1 MSQYTDDLEHQYSNI
16 FPTDDNYTEELLEI
30 AASFRTFD
38 SALDDFLRSHG
49 YSGSMDSNN
58 SKIAFIKE
66 KFDTSGIEPPRNLSR
81 YYTEHIR
88 IERSTAFKFCF
99 AFGLNIE
106 QTNDFFRRI
115 CLERSFDCHDIE
127 EAIYY
132 YAISNKLSYKQA
144 QSVINKAPKADKAK
158 ADINGEVLYTST
170 IVKEIN
176 RIKNTDDL
184 LKYFENNIGQFGY
197 NHVSANKNITAL
209 WNKISGENGLAARE
223 RRKLLPETENNSK
236 SSNTSVWKIYL
247 QILGV
252 DKISAKALCTD
263 RSLKPILKDNKLL
276 HSLAADS
283 FPDRDGITKILNN
296 EHVSHERTRK
306 IIILLSFYVFWVTL
320 ALDRKDGTYK
330 AEGLE
335 ADRCQSQINH
345 LLVDSGYE
353 ELYPGNPYD
362 WIFMFTLN
370 DDYPLRTF
378 REFMLELNLYKSEKT
393 IKNALI
399 NPKR

>member
-1 MSQYTDDLEHQYSNI
+1 MSHYTDDLESQIYSI
-16 FPTDDNYTEELLEI
+16 FPDDENYTEKLTEI
-30 AASFRTFD
+30 ASSFRSFD
-38 SALDDFLRSHG
+38 VALDEFLLDHG
-49 YSGSMDSNN
+49 FDGVLKNIDC
-58 SKIAFIKE
+58 KIAFLKQ
-66 KFDTSGIEPPRNLSR
+66 KFASANIDLPRNVSR

-88 IERSTAFKFCF
+88 IERNTAFKFCF

-132 YAISNKLSYKQA
+132 YSISNRLSYEQA
-144 QSVINKAPKADKAK
+144 QSIINKAPKADKTK
-158 ADINGEVLYTST
+158 FDFNGEVLYTST
-170 IVKEIN
+170 VVKEID
-176 RIKNTDDL
+176 RIKNVDEL

-209 WNKISGENGLAARE
+209 WNKISGENGLAAKE
-223 RRKLLPETENNSK
+223 RTKFLTESTNKSK
-236 SSNTSVWKIYL
+236 SYNTSVWKIYL

-252 DKISAKALCTD
+252 DKKSAKTLRTD

-283 FPDRDGITKILNN
+283 FPDRDGMTKILNN

-306 IIILLSFYVFWVTL
+306 VIILLSFYVFWITL
-320 ALDRKDGTYK
+320 ALDRNDGTYAAK
-330 AEGLE
+330 GGE
-335 ADRCQSQINH
+335 ADRCQSRINH
-345 LLVDSGYE
+345 LLADSGYE

-362 WIFMFTLN
+362 WIFMYALN
-370 DDYPLRTF
+370 DNFPMTAF
-378 REFMLELNLYKSEKT
+378 REFMLQLNLFKSEE
-393 IKNALI
+393 N
-399 NPKR
+399 N

>member
-1 MSQYTDDLEHQYSNI
+1 MSQYTNDLESQIYDI
-16 FPTDDNYTEELLEI
+16 YPDDANFTEELLKI

-38 SALDDFLRSHG
+38 SALDEFLQSHG
-49 YSGSMDSNN
+49 YSGSIDSIN
-58 SKIAFIKE
+58 SKIVFIKE

-88 IERSTAFKFCF
+88 IERNTAFKFCF

-132 YAISNKLSYKQA
+132 YSISNRLSYEQA
-144 QSVINKAPKADKAK
+144 QSIINKAPKADKAK

-170 IVKEIN
+170 IVKVID
-176 RIKNTDDL
+176 RIKNADEL

-209 WNKISGENGLAARE
+209 WNKISGENGLAAKE
-223 RRKLLPETENNSK
+223 RSSFLPETGNKSK
-236 SSNTSVWKIYL
+236 SPNTSVWKIYL

-306 IIILLSFYVFWVTL
+306 IIILLSFYVFWITL
-320 ALDRKDGTYK
+320 ALDRNDGTYAAK
-330 AEGLE
+330 GGE
-335 ADRCQSQINH
+335 ADRCQSRINH
-345 LLVDSGYE
+345 LLADSGYE

-362 WIFMFTLN
+362 WIFMFALN
-370 DDYPLRTF
+370 DEYPLTAF
-378 REFMLELNLYKSEKT
+378 RGFMLELNPYKSEE
-393 IKNALI
+393 N
-399 NPKR
+399 N

>member
-1 MSQYTDDLEHQYSNI
+1 MSQYTNDLESQIYDI
-16 FPTDDNYTEELLEI
+16 YPDDANYTEELLKI

-38 SALDDFLRSHG
+38 SALDEFLQSHG
-49 YSGSMDSNN
+49 YSGSIDSIN
-58 SKIAFIKE
+58 SKIVFLKE
-66 KFDTSGIEPPRNLSR
+66 KFDKSGIEPPRNLSR

-88 IERSTAFKFCF
+88 IERNTAFKFCF
-99 AFGLNIE
+99 AFDLNVE

-132 YAISNKLSYKQA
+132 YTISNKLSYEQA
-144 QSVINKAPKADKAK
+144 QSIINKAPKADKTK
-158 ADINGEVLYTST
+158 YDINGEVLYTST
-170 IVKEIN
+170 VVKEID
-176 RIKNTDDL
+176 RIKTADEL
-184 LKYFENNIGQFGY
+184 LSYFENNIGQFGY

-209 WNKISGENGLAARE
+209 WDKIAGENGLAARE
-223 RRKLLPETENNSK
+223 RNSLFLEKSSK
-236 SSNTSVWKIYL
+236 SKSLNTSIWKIYL

-252 DKISAKALCTD
+252 DKISARALCTD

-283 FPDRDGITKILNN
+283 FPDRDGITKILNK
-296 EHVSHERTRK
+296 EHVSNERTRK
-306 IIILLSFYVFWVTL
+306 IIILLSFYVFWITL
-320 ALDRKDGTYK
+320 ALDRNDGSYEAK
-330 AEGLE
+330 GED

-370 DDYPLRTF
+370 DQYPLATF
-378 REFMLELNLYKSEKT
+378 REFMLELNLYKSEE
-393 IKNALI
+393 N
-399 NPKR
+399 N

>member
-1 MSQYTDDLEHQYSNI
+1 MSQYTDDLEFQYSNLS
-16 FPTDDNYTEELLEI
+16 PDDANYTEELLEI

-38 SALDDFLRSHG
+38 SALDEFFQSHG
-49 YSGSMDSNN
+49 YSGSMDSNTG
-58 SKIAFIKE
+58 KIAFIKE
-66 KFDTSGIEPPRNLSR
+66 KFDKSGIEPPRNLSR

-88 IERSTAFKFCF
+88 IERYTAFKFCF

-115 CLERSFDCHDIE
+115 CLERSFDCHNIE

-132 YAISNKLSYKQA
+132 YAISNTLSYEQA
-144 QSVINKAPKADKAK
+144 QSIINKAPKADKSK
-158 ADINGEVLYTST
+158 YDINSEVLYTST

-176 RIKNTDDL
+176 RIKNADEL
-184 LKYFENNIGQFGY
+184 LLYFENNISQFGY
-197 NHVSANKNITAL
+197 NHVSANKNISAL
-209 WNKISGENGLAARE
+209 WDKISGENGLAARE
-223 RRKLLPETENNSK
+223 RNSLILEKSSK
-236 SSNTSVWKIYL
+236 SKSLNTSIWKIYL

-252 DKISAKALCTD
+252 DKISAGALHTD

-283 FPDRDGITKILNN
+283 FPDRDGITKILNK

-320 ALDRKDGTYK
+320 ALDRKDGTYQAK
-330 AEGLE
+330 ELD

-345 LLVDSGYE
+345 LLVDSGYD
-353 ELYPGNPYD
+353 ELYLGNPYD
-362 WIFMFTLN
+362 WIFMFTLK
-370 DDYPLRTF
+370 DEYPLETF
-378 REFMLELNLYKSEKT
+378 REFILELNLYKGEE
-393 IKNALI
+393 ND
-399 NPKR
+399 